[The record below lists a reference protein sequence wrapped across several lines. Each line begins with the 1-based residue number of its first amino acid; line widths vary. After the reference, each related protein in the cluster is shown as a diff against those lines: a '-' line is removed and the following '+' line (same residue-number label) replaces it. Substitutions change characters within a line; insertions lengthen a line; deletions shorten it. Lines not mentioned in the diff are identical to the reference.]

1 MLMEMTNDFFDDE
14 EEDFEDDFEDE
25 FEDDF
30 DDEDD
35 EFDDDDFDED
45 EDEDE
50 DVDEGEVVKAE
61 EPEDAEATPE
71 TPAEAPAE
79 DAAAAAAAAT
89 PVAAQAVPEEEKLS
103 ATTPGEIPLSVVVEV
118 GRLRMSMQ
126 TLMDLKPG
134 NLVELDVM
142 PESGIDLVV
151 NGSRVA
157 KGELLQVGDNLG
169 IRILELG

>member
-35 EFDDDDFDED
+35 DFDDEEDDED
-45 EDEDE
+45 FDE
-50 DVDEGEVVKAE
+50 DVDEGEVGKTD
-61 EPEDAEATPE
+61 EPEESESAPE
-71 TPAEAPAE
+71 EQDESPAEA
-79 DAAAAAAAAT
+79 AA

-103 ATTPGEIPLSVVVEV
+103 ATTPGEIPLSIVVEV
-118 GRLRMSMQ
+118 GRLKMSMQ

>member
-1 MLMEMTNDFFDDE
+1 M
-14 EEDFEDDFEDE
+14 
-25 FEDDF
+25 
-30 DDEDD
+30 
-35 EFDDDDFDED
+35 
-45 EDEDE
+45 
-50 DVDEGEVVKAE
+50 
-61 EPEDAEATPE
+61 
-71 TPAEAPAE
+71 
-79 DAAAAAAAAT
+79 AAA
-89 PVAAQAVPEEEKLS
+89 AVPEEEKLT

-118 GRLRMSMQ
+118 GRLKMSMQ

-134 NLVELDVM
+134 NLVELDVL